1 MTRGSSHRTGETK
14 PRIESA
20 RVIRRRVAGAMEL
33 VSNALVYVG
42 GYVFLV
48 FMAVCLATGA
58 CVAWRGIY
66 RRGKGDE

>member
-1 MTRGSSHRTGETK
+1 MIRGAITGETK
-14 PRIESA
+14 ERIDDASA
-20 RVIRRRVAGAMEL
+20 RVTRRRVAGAMEL

-58 CVAWRGIY
+58 CVAWYIPC
-66 RRGKGDE
+66 RGKGDER

>member
-1 MTRGSSHRTGETK
+1 MTQGATHRERTRR
-14 PRIESA
+14 RIRS
-20 RVIRRRVAGAMEL
+20 VTRRRVAGAMEL

-58 CVAWRGIY
+58 CVAWYIPSREG
-66 RRGKGDE
+66 

>member
-1 MTRGSSHRTGETK
+1 MT
-14 PRIESA
+14 
-20 RVIRRRVAGAMEL
+20 RRRVAGAMEL

-58 CVAWRGIY
+58 CVAWYIPSREG
-66 RRGKGDE
+66 

>member
-1 MTRGSSHRTGETK
+1 MT
-14 PRIESA
+14 
-20 RVIRRRVAGAMEL
+20 RRRVAGAMEL

-58 CVAWRGIY
+58 CVAWRGVY